1 MIGRGVAVKRER
13 YPGLWFEQAVA
24 SLIQRLREEEWT
36 WGKVRSSVWGPLTR
50 EHWWDIWKE
59 VSMSVPGLQPH
70 GCPLCPPGC
79 SPSWLGA
86 FACAV
91 CSLMSSSLPTEQISA
106 SVSFHRVALP
116 TRPFILSRDLTV
128 FLHYGSVFFILFLW
142 VMTWLMPGLPLQPVS
157 SIRTGI
163 TSFLF
168 LYPQSLEHSEKG
180 LGWQRGLGV
189 VHDQMVQMVLLLPGE
204 WMSARGSVRA

>member
-1 MIGRGVAVKRER
+1 MDLGEGQE
-13 YPGLWFEQAVA
+13 F
-24 SLIQRLREEEWT
+24 SLGSLT
-36 WGKVRSSVWGPLTR
+36 W

-70 GCPLCPPGC
+70 GCPLWPPGC
-79 SPSWLGA
+79 SPSWLGT

-91 CSLMSSSLPTEQISA
+91 CSLMSSSPPTEQTLA
-106 SVSFHRVALP
+106 SMSFHRVALP
-116 TRPFILSRDLTV
+116 THPFILSRDLTV
-128 FLHYGSVFFILFLW
+128 FLHCGSVFFKLFLW
-142 VMTWLMPGLPLQPVS
+142 VMTWFMPGLPLQPVS

-180 LGWQRGLGV
+180 QVWASSGDW
-189 VHDQMVQMVLLLPGE
+189 VLSMTRWYRWYLLPGE
-204 WMSARGSVRA
+204 LDECSREHAGLR